1 MIVRAELRDTPL
13 DVAAHLADVA
23 DPTAGASALFVGTVR
38 DHDPDARGQVVR
50 LDYSAHPDAA
60 RFLAELA
67 DAVDAEGLR
76 VAVSHRTGSLAVGD
90 TAIICAVSSA
100 HRADAFDVCR
110 ALVESVKAQLP
121 VWKKQV
127 EADGS
132 AAWIGLGGAA
142 G

>member
-1 MIVRAELRDTPL
+1 MIARAELRDAPL

-23 DPTAGASALFVGTVR
+23 APTSGASALFVGTVR
-38 DHDPDARGQVVR
+38 DHDPDASGEVVR

-60 RFLAELA
+60 RILA
-67 DAVDAEGLR
+67 DLAGDLDAEGLR
-76 VAVSHRTGSLAVGD
+76 IAVSHRTGSLAVGD
-90 TAIICAVSSA
+90 TAIVCAVSSA

-110 ALVESVKAQLP
+110 ALVESVKTGLP

-132 AAWIGLGGAA
+132 AAWIGLGGTAR
-142 G
+142 